1 MSSEPSP
8 VLRAEGLGKSYQSFR
23 TPLDRLKQVLFGGK
37 RSYHASEFWAL
48 KDVSFALGRGEAL
61 GLIGR
66 NGSGKST
73 LLQILAGTLPPS
85 IGQAEIEGRIGALLE
100 LGSGFD
106 PEFSGRENVLLQGAI
121 LGFDKDDVLAKVPEI
136 EAFAEIGAFFDQP
149 VRTYSSGMFVR
160 LAFAVQVMLVPE
172 VLIVDEA
179 LAVGD
184 APFQIKCMNHM
195 RNLLNSGISIILAS
209 HDMEAVR
216 GLCTQVLWIHQG
228 EVRMLGEPK
237 EVTTAYLR
245 FLFGGDEQQGQQP
258 ALAAPTEPA
267 VAAESG
273 ETLVDF
279 TTRDDLERWG
289 QGSIRVVA
297 ASLSEADRPQQG
309 EPVYRFDNGKR
320 LRLVVEIAATAPH
333 DGTLLG
339 VAFSIRNVKALNVL
353 TSATLDQQLQLPAL
367 EAGNTVRVAFEFDN
381 VLSRGEYGVVVAVE
395 ELRGE
400 DRQYLD
406 FVENAFLMQVLDERP
421 PYAVVSMHCD
431 TEVTVGKAM
440 EKR

>member
-1 MSSEPSP
+1 MSSETDA
-8 VLRAEGLGKSYQSFR
+8 VLRAEGLGKSYQAFKS
-23 TPLDRLKQVLFGGK
+23 PLDRLKQVLFGNR
-37 RSYHASEFWAL
+37 RSYHSSEFWAL
-48 KDVSFALGRGEAL
+48 KDVSFALTRGEAL

-85 IGQAEIEGRIGALLE
+85 TGHAEIEGRIGALLE

-106 PEFSGRENVLLQGAI
+106 PEFTGRENVMLQGAI
-121 LGFDKDDVLAKVPEI
+121 LGFDKEAVAAKLPEI

-195 RNLLNSGISIILAS
+195 RNLLKSGISIILAS

-228 EVRMLGEPK
+228 EVRKLGDPK

-245 FLFGGDEQQGQQP
+245 FLFGGDGQDQQP
-258 ALAAPTEPA
+258 APAARTGPA
-267 VAAESG
+267 AAVESG

-279 TTRDDLERWG
+279 TARDDLERWG

-297 ASLSEADRPQQG
+297 ASLCEAGRPHAG

-320 LRLVVEIAATAPH
+320 LRLVVEVAATAPH

-367 EAGNTVRVAFEFDN
+367 EAGTTVRVAFEFDN

-431 TEVTVGKAM
+431 TEVTVGEAM
-440 EKR
+440 ENR